1 MGAFTIS
8 AVTPIVPT
16 PTGCGNPTGPAKCYS
31 PAVTPADF
39 SAALYTA
46 VLSYS
51 VAGSNNVCSAGQVES
66 NGAND
71 VFSLVVRDLLVSF
84 ASGFANSTVA
94 SPIPGKTYGTMTSA
108 QWSSSAAKLFAG
120 VQPSKPYYNPW
131 GAAVFST
138 FGNSRIYGF
147 QYSDYF
153 NSVTSPLGNPLM
165 PVQPSIPIQ
174 LVIQNGG

>member
-1 MGAFTIS
+1 M
-8 AVTPIVPT
+8 
-16 PTGCGNPTGPAKCYS
+16 
-31 PAVTPADF
+31 
-39 SAALYTA
+39 
-46 VLSYS
+46 
-51 VAGSNNVCSAGQVES
+51 ES

-153 NSVTSPLGNPLM
+153 NSVTSPLGNPLLL
-165 PVQPSIPIQ
+165 VQPSIPIQ

>member
-1 MGAFTIS
+1 MIS
-8 AVTPIVPT
+8 AMTPLNKS
-16 PTGCGNPTGPAKCYS
+16 GCGNPTGPTSCYS
-31 PAVTPADF
+31 AVVTPADF

-51 VAGSNNVCSAGQVES
+51 VSPLNGSKAACTPGQVES

-71 VFSLVVRDLLVSF
+71 VFSLVVRDLLVGF
-84 ASGFANSTVA
+84 ASGFVNSNVK

-108 QWSSSAAKLFAG
+108 QWSADATKIFAG

-131 GAAVFST
+131 GAAVFDA
-138 FGNSRIYGF
+138 FGNNSVYGF

-153 NSVTSPLGNPLM
+153 SSPTLGNPLM

>member
-1 MGAFTIS
+1 MAPMT
-8 AVTPIVPT
+8 
-16 PTGCGNPTGPAKCYS
+16 
-31 PAVTPADF
+31 
-39 SAALYTA
+39 
-46 VLSYS
+46 
-51 VAGSNNVCSAGQVES
+51 CSRWWS
-66 NGAND
+66 
-71 VFSLVVRDLLVSF
+71 RDLLVSF

-153 NSVTSPLGNPLM
+153 NSVTSPLGNPLLL
-165 PVQPSIPIQ
+165 VQPSIPMPARDPERG
-174 LVIQNGG
+174 LKRGGIAARAEISLPLTDRRRFFLPPPPCGP

>member
-1 MGAFTIS
+1 
-8 AVTPIVPT
+8 
-16 PTGCGNPTGPAKCYS
+16 
-31 PAVTPADF
+31 
-39 SAALYTA
+39 
-46 VLSYS
+46 
-51 VAGSNNVCSAGQVES
+51 VES

-71 VFSLVVRDLLVSF
+71 VSSLVVRDLLVGF

-94 SPIPGKTYGTMTSA
+94 SPIAGKTYGTMTSA

-131 GAAVFST
+131 GAAVFNI

-153 NSVTSPLGNPLM
+153 NPQTSPLGNPLM
-165 PVQPSIPIQ
+165 PVQPSIPVQ
-174 LVIQNGG
+174 LLIQNGG